1 MPNSLTPTP
10 VKPAPLTLLEQLA
23 HRIDEAPSQVVMVV
37 GGQCTDYR
45 TLGQWLTAV
54 ADYFTDRI
62 TAGERVAL
70 LLDNSPAYAAAMYGV
85 WSAGGTVVALNTALK
100 GRDIAAQIVHSGAR
114 WLIADSANR
123 ELPAVMQ
130 AAHCQ
135 LLLLDQG
142 PAGNAPAGV
151 NAEPERLQD
160 LFAQSVCTGP
170 LSASPALAQPPALTD
185 AAQIIYTSGTTGH
198 PKGVVLTHGNL
209 AANIGSI
216 CDYLPI
222 RSDDRMFCVLPFFY
236 SYGNSVLHSHLV
248 SGATLILENSMM
260 YPHKVLENMVAQQ
273 ATAFAGVPS
282 TYNLFLAR
290 TKIEDFDLSTIR
302 YCTQAGG
309 PMDKEKIRQWL
320 SRMPKADFFVM
331 YGQTEATARLT
342 YLPPDQW
349 QAKAGSVGIAI
360 PGVTLSVR
368 DEQDN
373 ALPAGTTGEVCAQ
386 GDNVMAGYWQ
396 DDAET
401 QQTLRHGWLHTGDL
415 GYCDEDG
422 YFFLVGRNKEM
433 IKTGAHR
440 VSPRE
445 IEELIATVPGVEDVA
460 VVGTPDDV
468 MGQLIKACVIA
479 RGDTTPEQQA
489 DIKRQIQRLCKEQ
502 LAMYKIPKAVEFY
515 PAFPR
520 TSSGKVQKHLL

>member
-1 MPNSLTPTP
+1 MKT
-10 VKPAPLTLLEQLA
+10 TLLQQLA
-23 HRIDEAPSQVVMVV
+23 QRVDENPRQVAMIVA
-37 GGQCTDYR
+37 GQSTDYG
-45 TLGQWLTAV
+45 TLGHWLAAIGDFFAT
-54 ADYFTDRI
+54 RI
-62 TAGERVAL
+62 ERGDRVAI
-70 LLDNSPAYAAAMYGV
+70 LLDNSPLYAAAVYGV
-85 WSAGGTVVALNTALK
+85 WAAGGVVVGLNTALK
-100 GRDIAAQIVHSGAR
+100 GRDLANQISHSGSR
-114 WLIADSANR
+114 WLIADGANR
-123 ELPAVMQ
+123 ELPSLLQSCHCEVLLAGDAPVGVIAV
-130 AAHCQ
+130 AHLQ
-135 LLLLDQG
+135 SLLTTATLSG
-142 PAGNAPAGV
+142 
-151 NAEPERLQD
+151 RLQD
-160 LFAQSVCTGP
+160 A
-170 LSASPALAQPPALTD
+170 PALAQPSALTD

-216 CDYLPI
+216 CEYLPI
-222 RSDDRMFCVLPFFY
+222 TADDRMFCVLPFFY

-248 SGATLILENSMM
+248 AGATLILENSMM
-260 YPHKVLENMVAQQ
+260 YPHKVLESMVALS

-282 TYNLFLAR
+282 TYNLLLAR
-290 TKIEDFDLSTIR
+290 TKLEDFDLSAIR

-309 PMDKEKIRQWL
+309 PMHKEKIRQWL
-320 SRMPKADFFVM
+320 ARMPKAQFFVM

-360 PGVTLSVR
+360 PGVTLSVH

-386 GDNVMAGYWQ
+386 GGNVMAGYWQ
-396 DDAET
+396 DEEET
-401 QQTLRHGWLHTGDL
+401 RQTLRNGWLHTGDL

-422 YFFLVGRNKEM
+422 YFYLVGRNKEM

-445 IEELIATVPGVEDVA
+445 IEELIATVPGVEEVA

-479 RGDTTPEQQA
+479 HGTVSDEQKA

-502 LAMYKIPKAVEFY
+502 LAMYKIPKSVEFY
-515 PAFPR
+515 ESFPR

>member
-1 MPNSLTPTP
+1 MTT
-10 VKPAPLTLLEQLA
+10 TLLQQLA
-23 HRIDEAPSQVVMVV
+23 QRIDEAPTQAAMIVA
-37 GGQCTDYR
+37 GQTTDYQ
-45 TLGQWLTAV
+45 TVGHWLA
-54 ADYFTDRI
+54 AIGGFFAERI
-62 TAGERVAL
+62 VPGERVAL
-70 LLDNSPAYAAAMYGV
+70 LLDNSPVYAAAVYGI
-85 WSAGGTVVALNTALK
+85 WSAGGVVVGLNTALK
-100 GRDIAAQIVHSGAR
+100 GHDIANQITHSGAR
-114 WLIADSANR
+114 WLIADAANR
-123 ELPAVMQ
+123 ELPSVLQ
-130 AAHCQ
+130 NCCCQ
-135 LLLLDQG
+135 LVVQG
-142 PAGNAPAGV
+142 EAAGLADVAGV
-151 NAEPERLQD
+151 ADVTGVAEAISLQALLAQPGYSGRL
-160 LFAQSVCTGP
+160 AT
-170 LSASPALAQPPALTD
+170 APALAQAPALSA

-216 CDYLPI
+216 CEYLPI
-222 RSDDRMFCVLPFFY
+222 RNDDRMLCVLPFFY

-248 SGATLILENSMM
+248 TGATLILENSMM
-260 YPHKVLENMVAQQ
+260 YPHKVLEGMVALRV
-273 ATAFAGVPS
+273 TAFAGVPS
-282 TYNLFLAR
+282 TYNLLLAR
-290 TKIEDFDLSTIR
+290 TRLEDFDLSAIR

-309 PMDKEKIRQWL
+309 PMDKEKISQWL
-320 SRMPKADFFVM
+320 SRMPTAQFFVM

-349 QAKAGSVGIAI
+349 QAKAGSAGIAI
-360 PGVTLSVR
+360 PGVTLCVR
-368 DEQDN
+368 DENDN
-373 ALPAGTTGEVCAQ
+373 VLPAGMTGEVCAQ
-386 GDNVMAGYWQ
+386 GDNVMAGYWR

-401 QQTLRHGWLHTGDL
+401 AQTLRNGWLHTGDL
-415 GYCDEDG
+415 GYCDNDG

-460 VVGTPDDV
+460 VTGTPDEV

-479 RGDTTPEQQA
+479 RNGLSAEEKT

-515 PAFPR
+515 ETFPR

>member
-1 MPNSLTPTP
+1 MAT
-10 VKPAPLTLLEQLA
+10 PLTLLQQLA
-23 HRIDEAPSQVVMVV
+23 QRIDEAPSQVAMIV
-37 GGQCTDYR
+37 GGQSTDYQ
-45 TLGQWLTAV
+45 TLGQWLVAV
-54 ADYFTDRI
+54 AGYFAERI
-62 TAGERVAL
+62 SAGDRVAL
-70 LLDNSPAYAAAMYGV
+70 LLDNSPVYAAAVYGV
-85 WSAGGTVVALNTALK
+85 WSAGGVVVTLNTALK
-100 GRDIAAQIVHSGAR
+100 GRDIAAQIAHSGAR
-114 WLIADSANR
+114 WLLADGANR

-130 AAHCQ
+130 NAHCQ
-135 LLLLDQG
+135 LLLWGD
-142 PAGNAPAGV
+142 APAGV

-160 LFAQSVCTGP
+160 LYANATHEGP
-170 LSASPALAQPPALTD
+170 LASAPALAQPPALTD

-216 CDYLPI
+216 CEYLPI

-248 SGATLILENSMM
+248 TGATLILENSMM
-260 YPHKVLENMVAQQ
+260 YPHKVLENMVAQH

-290 TKIEDFDLSTIR
+290 TKIEEFDLSAIR

-320 SRMPKADFFVM
+320 SRMPKAEFFVM

-368 DEQDN
+368 DEHDN
-373 ALPAGTTGEVCAQ
+373 ALPAGVTGEVCAQ

-401 QQTLRHGWLHTGDL
+401 EQALRNGWLHTGDL

-479 RGDTTPEQQA
+479 KGDTSPEQQA

-502 LAMYKIPKAVEFY
+502 LAMYKIPKSVEFY
-515 PAFPR
+515 SEFPR

>member
-1 MPNSLTPTP
+1 MTT
-10 VKPAPLTLLEQLA
+10 TLLQQLA
-23 HRIDEAPSQVVMVV
+23 QRIDDAPSQIAMVV
-37 GGQCTDYR
+37 AGQGTDYR

-54 ADYFTDRI
+54 AGFFAERI
-62 TAGERVAL
+62 SRGDRVAL
-70 LLDNSPAYAAAMYGV
+70 LLDNSPVYAAALYGI
-85 WSAGGTVVALNTALK
+85 WSAGGVVVALNTALK
-100 GRDIAAQIVHSGAR
+100 GRDIANQITHSGAR
-114 WLIADSANR
+114 WLIADGANR
-123 ELPAVMQ
+123 ELPTVLQ
-130 AAHCQ
+130 ACSCQ
-135 LLLLDQG
+135 LLVFG
-142 PAGNAPAGV
+142 TAPDA
-151 NAEPERLQD
+151 AADCSRLQD
-160 LFAQSVCTGP
+160 LLDNAAPAGHP
-170 LSASPALAQPPALTD
+170 DESATLLHSPALAQPPALGD

-216 CDYLPI
+216 CEYLPL

-248 SGATLILENSMM
+248 TGATLILENSMM
-260 YPHKVLENMVAQQ
+260 YPHKVLENMVTER

-282 TYNLFLAR
+282 TYNLLLAR
-290 TKIEDFDLSTIR
+290 TKLEDFDLSAIR

-320 SRMPKADFFVM
+320 ARMPDAQFFVM

-368 DEQDN
+368 DEHDN
-373 ALPAGTTGEVCAQ
+373 VLPAGTTGEVCAQ
-386 GDNVMAGYWQ
+386 GDNVMAGYWL
-396 DDAET
+396 DEAET
-401 QQTLRHGWLHTGDL
+401 RQTLRNGWLHTGDL
-415 GYCDEDG
+415 GYCDADG

-445 IEELIATVPGVEDVA
+445 IEELIATVAGVEDVA
-460 VVGTPDDV
+460 VVGTPDEV

-479 RGDTTPEQQA
+479 RADVAPDAKA

-515 PAFPR
+515 DAFPR